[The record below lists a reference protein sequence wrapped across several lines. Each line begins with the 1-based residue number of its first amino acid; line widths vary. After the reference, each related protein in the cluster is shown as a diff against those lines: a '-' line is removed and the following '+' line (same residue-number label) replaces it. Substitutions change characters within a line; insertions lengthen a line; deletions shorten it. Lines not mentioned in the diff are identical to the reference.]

1 MKLFPSSVQ
10 LPLFKNTL
18 ISKDIIMGKTVL
30 SFRLERNAIELIWSK
45 NRNRS
50 SVIREAIYYA
60 LNGGISKEDILEVAS
75 SIPVDRKR
83 PVSLK
88 VDEETL
94 VKLKRIAEEYGL
106 QVSELLRIAIWK
118 LLLEEGVVC
127 STKPQ

>member
-1 MKLFPSSVQ
+1 
-10 LPLFKNTL
+10 
-18 ISKDIIMGKTVL
+18 MGKIVL
-30 SFRLERNAIELIWSK
+30 SFRLERNAIELIESK

-50 SVIREAIYYA
+50 SVIREAINYA

-94 VKLKRIAEEYGL
+94 AKLKRIAEEHGL

-118 LLLEEGVVC
+118 LLLEEGLT
-127 STKPQ
+127 SSPP

>member
-1 MKLFPSSVQ
+1 
-10 LPLFKNTL
+10 
-18 ISKDIIMGKTVL
+18 MGKIVL
-30 SFRLERNAIELIWSK
+30 SFRLERNAIELLESK

-50 SVIREAIYYA
+50 SVIREAINYA

-94 VKLKRIAEEYGL
+94 VKLKRVAEEYDL

-118 LLLEEGVVC
+118 LLLEEGVVS
-127 STKPQ
+127 STKPE

>member
-1 MKLFPSSVQ
+1 
-10 LPLFKNTL
+10 
-18 ISKDIIMGKTVL
+18 MGKIVL
-30 SFRLERNAIELIWSK
+30 SFRLERNAIELLEFK

-50 SVIREAIYYA
+50 SVIREAINYA

-94 VKLKRIAEEYGL
+94 NRLKRIAEEHGL
-106 QVSELLRIAIWK
+106 QVSELLRITIWK
-118 LLLEEGVVC
+118 LLLEEGLT
-127 STKPQ
+127 SSPP

>member
-1 MKLFPSSVQ
+1 
-10 LPLFKNTL
+10 
-18 ISKDIIMGKTVL
+18 MGKIVL

-50 SVIREAIYYA
+50 SVIREAINYA

-75 SIPVDRKR
+75 SIPVDKKR

-88 VDEETL
+88 IDEETL
-94 VKLKRIAEEYGL
+94 DELKRIAEEHGL

-118 LLLEEGVVC
+118 LLLEEGVV
-127 STKPQ
+127 SPTKPQ

>member
-1 MKLFPSSVQ
+1 
-10 LPLFKNTL
+10 
-18 ISKDIIMGKTVL
+18 MGKIVL

-50 SVIREAIYYA
+50 SVIREAINYA

-94 VKLKRIAEEYGL
+94 VKLKRVAEEYDL

-118 LLLEEGVVC
+118 LLLEEGVA
-127 STKPQ
+127 SSLKPQ

>member
-1 MKLFPSSVQ
+1 
-10 LPLFKNTL
+10 
-18 ISKDIIMGKTVL
+18 MGKIVL
-30 SFRLERNAIELIWSK
+30 SFRLERNAIELLGSK

-50 SVIREAIYYA
+50 SVIREAINYA

-75 SIPVDRKR
+75 SIPVDKKR

-94 VKLKRIAEEYGL
+94 VKLKRVAEEYDL

-118 LLLEEGVVC
+118 LLLEEGVVS
-127 STKPQ
+127 STKTQ

>member
-1 MKLFPSSVQ
+1 MKLFPSSIQ
-10 LPLFKNTL
+10 LSLFLKHPD
-18 ISKDIIMGKTVL
+18 ISKDIIMGKIVL
-30 SFRLERNAIELIWSK
+30 SFRLERIAIELIWSK

-50 SVIREAIYYA
+50 SVIREAINYA

-88 VDEETL
+88 IDEETL
-94 VKLKRIAEEYGL
+94 DELKRIAEEYDL

-118 LLLEEGVVC
+118 LLLEEGLT
-127 STKPQ
+127 SSPP

>member
-1 MKLFPSSVQ
+1 
-10 LPLFKNTL
+10 
-18 ISKDIIMGKTVL
+18 MGKTVL
-30 SFRLERNAIELIWSK
+30 SFRLERIAIELIWSK

-50 SVIREAIYYA
+50 SVIREAINYA
-60 LNGGISKEDILEVAS
+60 LNRGISKEDILEVTS

-94 VKLKRIAEEYGL
+94 AKLKRIAEEHGL

-118 LLLEEGVVC
+118 LLLEEGVVS
-127 STKPQ
+127 STKPE

>member
-1 MKLFPSSVQ
+1 
-10 LPLFKNTL
+10 
-18 ISKDIIMGKTVL
+18 MGKIVL
-30 SFRLERNAIELIWSK
+30 SFRLERNAIELLESK

-50 SVIREAIYYA
+50 SVIREAINYA

-94 VKLKRIAEEYGL
+94 NRLKRIAEEHGL

-118 LLLEEGVVC
+118 LLFDEGVV
-127 STKPQ
+127 SSLKPQ

>member
-1 MKLFPSSVQ
+1 
-10 LPLFKNTL
+10 
-18 ISKDIIMGKTVL
+18 MGKTVL
-30 SFRLERNAIELIWSK
+30 SFRLERIAIELIWSK

-50 SVIREAIYYA
+50 SVIREAINYA

-94 VKLKRIAEEYGL
+94 NRLKRIAEEHGL

-118 LLLEEGVVC
+118 LLFDEGVV
-127 STKPQ
+127 SSLKPQ

>member
-1 MKLFPSSVQ
+1 
-10 LPLFKNTL
+10 
-18 ISKDIIMGKTVL
+18 MGKIVL
-30 SFRLERNAIELIWSK
+30 SFRLERKAIELIESK

-50 SVIREAIYYA
+50 SVIREAINYA

-75 SIPVDRKR
+75 SIPVDRRR

-94 VKLKRIAEEYGL
+94 VKLKRVAEEYDL

-118 LLLEEGVVC
+118 LLLEEGVVS
-127 STKPQ
+127 STKTQ